1 MNLSLRFLA
10 PVCLVAVLLCP
21 AAQAKPVAGDKTSS
35 EIATDVGM
43 VVLSGW
49 GGASMVWGGVTLA
62 TAEPESWDAGFGRM
76 NLIWGSVNLSIGLS
90 TGVFS
95 LIRAKRGWS
104 EKDRLRYHA
113 MKRTSLAVNLGLDFG
128 YIAVGALLTRLGEV
142 EGRDDLAG
150 MGPAL
155 AHRPVFRG
163 PSLSDRRRCDPS
175 ARTECGPCR
184 DRQLQS
190 RRCGHRRRCQRL

>member
-1 MNLSLRFLA
+1 MNLALRFLA
-10 PVCLVAVLLCP
+10 PACLVAVLLCP

-62 TAEPESWDAGFGRM
+62 TAAPESWDAGFGRM

-90 TGVFS
+90 AGVFS

-128 YIAVGALLTRLGEV
+128 YIAIGALLTRLGEV

-155 AHRPVFRG
+155 ALQGAVLAGLDAILLAAHLIQDERG
-163 PSLSDRRRCDPS
+163 GQQKVALGAGGLVVRF
-175 ARTECGPCR
+175 
-184 DRQLQS
+184 
-190 RRCGHRRRCQRL
+190 

>member
-155 AHRPVFRG
+155 ALQGAVLAGLDAILLAVHLIQDERG
-163 PSLSDRRRCDPS
+163 SQQKVAL
-175 ARTECGPCR
+175 GPGGLVVR
-184 DRQLQS
+184 F
-190 RRCGHRRRCQRL
+190 

>member
-1 MNLSLRFLA
+1 MNLALRFLA
-10 PVCLVAVLLCP
+10 PACLVAVLLCP

-128 YIAVGALLTRLGEV
+128 YIAIGALLTRLGEV

-155 AHRPVFRG
+155 ALQGAVLAGLDAILLAAHLIQDERG
-163 PSLSDRRRCDPS
+163 GQQKVALGAGGLVVRF
-175 ARTECGPCR
+175 
-184 DRQLQS
+184 
-190 RRCGHRRRCQRL
+190 

>member
-1 MNLSLRFLA
+1 MNFSLRFLA
-10 PVCLVAVLLCP
+10 SACLVSLLLCP
-21 AAQAKPVAGDKTSS
+21 MAQAAQPGLDKTPS
-35 EIATDVGM
+35 ELATDVGM

-49 GGASMVWGGVTLA
+49 GGASMVWGGATLA
-62 TAEPESWDAGFGRM
+62 TAEDGSWDAGFGRM

-90 TGVFS
+90 SGIFS

-104 EKDRLRYHA
+104 EQDRLRYHS
-113 MKRTSLAVNLGLDFG
+113 MKRTSLAVNLGLDVG

-155 AHRPVFRG
+155 VIQGAVLAGLDAILLAAHLIQDERTSQQNLALG
-163 PSLSDRRRCDPS
+163 PGGLVVRF
-175 ARTECGPCR
+175 
-184 DRQLQS
+184 
-190 RRCGHRRRCQRL
+190 